1 MPQTQKENI
10 RNLVI
15 VLSKILLQNKDKLER
30 SLISVLNSIQ
40 SKKTENLPEALPPE
54 DPKPVPQPDAPM
66 QPTPEEIPEG
76 TPKPLPEAKPDN
88 SMNIPD
94 TTGGIP
100 MDKKPTN
107 SPSQHRPIKAP
118 NLTRPLPNE
127 LFDTSFELP
136 DDELTGLLAQ
146 DSLLPIKGIDRTR
159 QQCLRQLGI
168 QTPADLLKK
177 ARTVAQRKELV
188 PKLIALEKEK
198 DPDAPAEGFSEYR
211 YERYLASWVRQADL
225 YRAKGMD
232 EDTAY
237 LLVQLGVRH
246 LEDLAKLDIDKVYPM
261 LLGLHQAQPQ
271 YDVISREQL
280 KELIVS
286 AGDKAGEN
294 PEEQQRLQQLLQQ
307 ALKDSVSKIPGRKPN
322 LYTTQLLNLLNDNL
336 MDISVG
342 DILGNG
348 SYIECDD
355 PAPEYLFVDEHL
367 NPELKIDPVD
377 IPTVTNL
384 EKIRS
389 GLEALKQIPRTLQPF
404 NHIRGRVFLLKPG
417 QVLPEKESARESYA
431 LYDAKIEVEGCASS
445 STDPQTTGE
454 KPHAYTDGSGWFTIE
469 LPENAN
475 LCQTVTLIVSQ
486 GAFCQKFSFSASAL
500 QASCPEWKI
509 MAMIDQMDLVYEDL
523 TQDQAMY
530 DCLLQIKNR
539 IEAGDTIEEE
549 DLRFYE
555 THTKV
560 DLYTGMSK
568 MESLQESIR
577 RGEERLRELRTQICS
592 SDPSTNDLDR
602 ILRNLTEL
610 EDITADL
617 SDQPLIVNE
626 AVFKKLRTDQP
637 KVMPSVKLM
646 EQDDKPVYLPT
657 DTAPSKIYQYSM
669 LQRLVE
675 PDIHIPENPGNT
687 ITGRI
692 SIEQPIDVRE
702 FRNNL
707 ANDHSKLC
715 YMSSLG
721 IGYTLNMH
729 QAWVPDGFALGTLL
743 YSLVLAPGEEQRLIV
758 RENKQSYTLMDE
770 ASGTDQVGES
780 YNLSQQDNTD
790 AMFQNALEQMM
801 SGNSSYSTKSS
812 SWSIGGSGSYGGGG
826 FGVGLS
832 GGFGSSSSKGSA
844 SASQRNIHSEASSAA
859 QTFQHGIK
867 MASEKLSQA
876 KRLSISM
883 ATSAVEESAATR
895 IIANHNHSHTM
906 TVQYWEVMRR
916 YRLET
921 CVDSVDLVLF
931 VPVKPICFAPPAD
944 CEMPTADPIL
954 TYCTS
959 PSCGECAEA
968 RDKNR
973 GEHTYKPESNTKFI
987 KRYKAVFDNADVLES
1002 ALPRQHRAGLS
1013 VIRKYSTM
1021 TGWKIEELPRDTTV
1035 LTMTITGLFLSCD
1048 HLNPVLVLKNG
1059 KGSVQGQM
1067 NMTKLKLCNKLETS
1081 EAVYDAIRTIRSGS
1095 DDAIKKVVDTDN
1107 LVKTHRCSFTL
1118 PQGATM
1124 ADISHVRLNYSCEP
1138 LAYTLYKNNYA
1149 AAEDGQYASTNHNE
1163 MWHKMWDLAKDS
1175 DNSSNDVKMIEYY
1188 RSTLP
1193 EAWREPNITVS
1204 PGKISSLGSV
1214 YINAD
1219 GFSDGKIHFTAI
1231 LSSQKLSAS
1240 TTVELRMPS
1249 NVLTRAD
1256 LQKAEETL
1264 QHVMNNTMRYSQAVW
1279 NSLTLNERAMML
1291 DQYTIHM
1298 DNWVNAKEE
1307 NAQTNIPLLNCI
1319 NVHKLLGF
1327 YGNCML
1333 FPFTYP
1339 EALATEIGMSAA
1351 DLQDTLFRHH
1361 TNNFRVPVTT
1371 ISLPTDGM
1379 IGEAVLGATNVSEE
1393 IDLTRFWNWSDS
1405 PIDKMELKADAL
1417 NGTDYLSDKHTMSL
1431 SGLNLSGASAPD
1443 SVSIPDLVNALISRQ
1458 LPEFDNLTGQ
1468 QYLKD
1473 LVTSSTSSADA
1484 ARSSALT
1491 TSSEALKT
1499 AISHVEKMKTAENDL
1514 IKTYVSNGRDADGT
1528 LNKDALAAKKPGGSA
1543 GGSGGGAGGAA
1554 GGTAGGAGAGGAGG
1568 SGSAGGSGGSA
1579 GTGSAKPT
1587 GGSGGG
1593 KTADILINY
1602 YSGASGVT
1610 TVEQKSS
1617 GGDKKN
1623 SDPSDNTVN
1632 QTPAAPDNDISQETI
1647 DELIELGEA
1656 AAKDAG
1662 KNTSKAKEGA

>member
-1 MPQTQKENI
+1 
-10 RNLVI
+10 
-15 VLSKILLQNKDKLER
+15 
-30 SLISVLNSIQ
+30 
-40 SKKTENLPEALPPE
+40 
-54 DPKPVPQPDAPM
+54 
-66 QPTPEEIPEG
+66 
-76 TPKPLPEAKPDN
+76 
-88 SMNIPD
+88 
-94 TTGGIP
+94 
-100 MDKKPTN
+100 
-107 SPSQHRPIKAP
+107 
-118 NLTRPLPNE
+118 
-127 LFDTSFELP
+127 
-136 DDELTGLLAQ
+136 
-146 DSLLPIKGIDRTR
+146 
-159 QQCLRQLGI
+159 
-168 QTPADLLKK
+168 
-177 ARTVAQRKELV
+177 
-188 PKLIALEKEK
+188 
-198 DPDAPAEGFSEYR
+198 
-211 YERYLASWVRQADL
+211 
-225 YRAKGMD
+225 
-232 EDTAY
+232 
-237 LLVQLGVRH
+237 
-246 LEDLAKLDIDKVYPM
+246 
-261 LLGLHQAQPQ
+261 
-271 YDVISREQL
+271 
-280 KELIVS
+280 
-286 AGDKAGEN
+286 
-294 PEEQQRLQQLLQQ
+294 
-307 ALKDSVSKIPGRKPN
+307 
-322 LYTTQLLNLLNDNL
+322 
-336 MDISVG
+336 
-342 DILGNG
+342 
-348 SYIECDD
+348 
-355 PAPEYLFVDEHL
+355 
-367 NPELKIDPVD
+367 
-377 IPTVTNL
+377 
-384 EKIRS
+384 
-389 GLEALKQIPRTLQPF
+389 
-404 NHIRGRVFLLKPG
+404 
-417 QVLPEKESARESYA
+417 
-431 LYDAKIEVEGCASS
+431 
-445 STDPQTTGE
+445 
-454 KPHAYTDGSGWFTIE
+454 
-469 LPENAN
+469 
-475 LCQTVTLIVSQ
+475 
-486 GAFCQKFSFSASAL
+486 
-500 QASCPEWKI
+500 
-509 MAMIDQMDLVYEDL
+509 
-523 TQDQAMY
+523 
-530 DCLLQIKNR
+530 
-539 IEAGDTIEEE
+539 
-549 DLRFYE
+549 
-555 THTKV
+555 
-560 DLYTGMSK
+560 
-568 MESLQESIR
+568 
-577 RGEERLRELRTQICS
+577 
-592 SDPSTNDLDR
+592 
-602 ILRNLTEL
+602 
-610 EDITADL
+610 
-617 SDQPLIVNE
+617 
-626 AVFKKLRTDQP
+626 
-637 KVMPSVKLM
+637 
-646 EQDDKPVYLPT
+646 
-657 DTAPSKIYQYSM
+657 M

-675 PDIHIPENPGNT
+675 PDIHIPENLDKT
-687 ITGRI
+687 ITDRI

-707 ANDHSKLC
+707 ANDHTKLC

-844 SASQRNIHSEASSAA
+844 SASQRNVHSEASSAA
-859 QTFQHGIK
+859 QSFQHGIK

-931 VPVKPICFAPPAD
+931 VPVKPICFAPPDD

-968 RDKNR
+968 RDKHR
-973 GEHTYKPESNTKFI
+973 GEHTYKPESNTKFV

-1021 TGWKIEELPRDTTV
+1021 TGWKIEELPRDTV
-1035 LTMTITGLFLSCD
+1035 ELTMTITGHFLSCD
-1048 HLNPVLVLKNG
+1048 HLSPVLVLKNG

-1067 NMTKLKLCNKLETS
+1067 KMNKLRLNRFLETS
-1081 EAVYDAIRTIRSGS
+1081 DAVYDAIRTIRGGS
-1095 DDAIKKVVDTDN
+1095 DEAIKNVIDSETVE
-1107 LVKTHRCSFTL
+1107 KTHTCSFIL

-1124 ADISHVRLNYSCEP
+1124 GDVSHIRLNYSCEP
-1138 LAYTLYKNNYA
+1138 LAYTLYKANNA
-1149 AAEDGQYASTNHNE
+1149 AAKDGQYASTNYHE
-1163 MWHKMWDLAKDS
+1163 MWDKMWDLAKDS
-1175 DNSSNDVKMIEYY
+1175 NNSSNDVKMIEYY
-1188 RSTLP
+1188 RSSLP

-1204 PGKISSLGSV
+1204 PAKITSLGGI
-1214 YINAD
+1214 YINLD
-1219 GFSDGKIHFTAI
+1219 GVSENGKAFTAI

-1240 TTVELRMPS
+1240 TTVDLRMPS

-1298 DNWVNAKEE
+1298 DNWMNAEDENAQTNKEENAQTNKEE

-1339 EALATEIGMSAA
+1339 EALAKHIGRTAA
-1351 DLQDTLFRHH
+1351 ELQDTLLRHH

-1431 SGLNLSGASAPD
+1431 SGLNLSGVTAPD
-1443 SVSIPDLVNALISRQ
+1443 SVSIPDLVNALVSRQ
-1458 LPEFDNLTGQ
+1458 LPEFDNYTGQ

-1473 LVTSSTSSADA
+1473 LVTSSTSSADS
-1484 ARSSALT
+1484 ARSSALSA
-1491 TSSEALKT
+1491 SSETLKT
-1499 AISHVEKMKTAENDL
+1499 AISHLENMKTAENDL

-1543 GGSGGGAGGAA
+1543 GGSGGGAA
-1554 GGTAGGAGAGGAGG
+1554 GGTAGGAGSGGTGAGGAGG
-1568 SGSAGGSGGSA
+1568 TGSAGGSGGSA

-1632 QTPAAPDNDISQETI
+1632 QTPAAPDNDNRQEDL
-1647 DELIELGEA
+1647 DEPIKPGEA
-1656 AAKDAG
+1656 AAKDAA